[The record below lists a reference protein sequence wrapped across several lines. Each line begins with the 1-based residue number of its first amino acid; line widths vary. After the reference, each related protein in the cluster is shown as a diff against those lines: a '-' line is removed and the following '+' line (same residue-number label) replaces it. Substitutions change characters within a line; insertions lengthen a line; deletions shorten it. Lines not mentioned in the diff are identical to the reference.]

1 MIEILES
8 PDHLVAM
15 KISGSI
21 TAEDIDRAYKATEG
35 ALKNSERVS
44 FFAEIEDS
52 FSFTIEGLL
61 KDLWEAIRHIGQMSK
76 YYRAAVVTDKGW
88 IGAASRLEGLVFSN
102 IDVRVFTPDE
112 RAKAFGWA
120 SDTPPVPEVPEPPQ
134 PSLRILHT
142 NSQYVIAWE
151 IDGRIR
157 EQDIKTAVE
166 HMKPRFEEQGK
177 INALVRIK
185 NYGGFDL
192 LAVLDDDLIK
202 LKLKATSKIEK
213 YAVVGGASW
222 MRNFLELMNTV
233 TSTEIKVFEAN
244 EEDRAWEWVGAQ
256 QAALPE

>member
-35 ALKNSERVS
+35 ALKNSDRVS
-44 FFAEIEDS
+44 FFAEIGDS
-52 FSFTIEGLL
+52 LSFTIEGLL
-61 KDLWEAIRHIGQMSK
+61 KDLWEAVGHIGQMSK
-76 YYRAAVVTDKGW
+76 YYRAAVVTDKSW
-88 IGAASRLEGLVFSN
+88 IGAAARLEGLVFSN
-102 IDVRVFTPDE
+102 IDVRVFTPNE

-120 SDTPPVPEVPEPPQ
+120 SATPPALKAPEPPQ
-134 PSLRILHT
+134 PSIHLLHT
-142 NSQYVIAWE
+142 NSSNVIAWE

-166 HMKPRFEEQGK
+166 HIKPLFEKEGK

-202 LKLKATSKIEK
+202 LKFKSASKIEK
-213 YAVVGGASW
+213 YAIVGGAPW
-222 MRNFLELMNTV
+222 MRNFLELMNGV
-233 TSTEIKVFEAN
+233 VATEIKVFDTY
-244 EEDRAWEWVGAQ
+244 EEERAWEWVGAQ